1 MAMSVPAIAAAEG
14 SRATGDQLRAA
25 VLTAANW
32 LETQA
37 ERINALNVF
46 PVPDGDTGTN
56 MSLTLRAAADALKAL
71 PSGATAGAVAQTTYR
86 AAMLGARGNSGVILS
101 QLLSGFAS
109 ALKDAQEM
117 GPRDLAEALRR
128 ASEVAYAA
136 VSRPVEGTILTV
148 AREAARAAE
157 EAAAQTDSDLVG
169 VLERTLAA
177 ASLAVAAT
185 PSQLEVLARAGVVD
199 SGGEG
204 FRVILEGAWL
214 GLTGRSPE
222 ETPSSRAPHS
232 RALLEGLDHTEQG
245 FGFCTELLLQDA
257 DLPTSSVKSA
267 MEELGESVIVVG
279 DPDLLRVH
287 VHTPRP
293 GRALEFAVD
302 HGTVCKVKI
311 ENMQLQHEEF
321 SAAAS
326 APQTD
331 APETEQ
337 VSSIGVIAIAA
348 GDGFKKVF
356 RSLGAVV
363 VEGGQTMNPS
373 VQDILSAIQ
382 SCGYRELVVL
392 PNNTNIVL
400 TARQVQELTPHTI
413 EVVPTESVPQGI
425 GALLAFNFEADL
437 STNVDAMRRAARSV
451 RTVEVTSAVRD
462 AEVDGIS
469 VRSGDW
475 LGIFDGQVVSTS
487 DTPEAAGLEAIE
499 RAHLDTL
506 EVVTIYYGADSSEA
520 AARHLA
526 ERVRA
531 ARPGLEVEV
540 VSGDQPHYPYVV
552 SLE

>member
-1 MAMSVPAIAAAEG
+1 MAMSAPAMTASG
-14 SRATGDQLRAA
+14 PRATGDQLRAA
-25 VLTAANW
+25 LLTASDW
-32 LETQA
+32 LDSQA

-56 MSLTLRAAADALKAL
+56 MSLTLRAAADALKRL
-71 PSGATAGAVAQTTYR
+71 PGGATAGEVAQATYR

-117 GPRDLAEALRR
+117 GPGELAAALRQ

-148 AREAARAAE
+148 AREAASAAE
-157 EAAAQTDSDLVG
+157 EAAAQPDSDVIA

-204 FRVILEGAWL
+204 YRVILEGAWL
-214 GLTGRSPE
+214 GLTGRAPE
-222 ETPSSRAPHS
+222 ETASARAPHT
-232 RALLEGLDHTEQG
+232 RALLEGLDHAEQG
-245 FGFCTELLLQDA
+245 FGFCTELLLKEA

-267 MEELGESVIVVG
+267 MEELGDSVIVVG
-279 DPDLLRVH
+279 DRDLLRVH

-302 HGTVCKVKI
+302 HGTVCKVKV
-311 ENMQLQHEEF
+311 ENMQIQHEEF

-326 APQTD
+326 APQRGV
-331 APETEQ
+331 PEAEQ
-337 VSSIGVIAIAA
+337 VSSIGVIAVAA
-348 GDGFKKVF
+348 GEGFKKVF

-373 VQDILSAIQ
+373 VQDILSAVQ
-382 SCGYRELVVL
+382 SCGYREVVVL
-392 PNNTNIVL
+392 PNNPNIVL

-437 STNVDAMRRAARSV
+437 GTNVDAMRRAARSV
-451 RTVEVTSAVRD
+451 RTVEVTRAVRD
-462 AEVDGIS
+462 AEVDGVS

-475 LGIFDGQVVSTS
+475 LGIFDGKVVAAS
-487 DTPEAAGLEAIE
+487 DSGEAAGLQAIE
-499 RAHLDTL
+499 HASLDSL
-506 EVVTIYYGADSSEA
+506 EVVTIYYGADSSEP

-526 ERVRA
+526 EQVRA